1 MSKNIIKNI
10 PKKKVNKKKIIIVV
24 AIGVLLVAGG
34 AGALL
39 LLGGEDAKVEN
50 TDSVREEGSKMT
62 NGTKRVVGELRQLQA
77 EVRNDPDK
85 GRDEIMIRYDDLVNS
100 APDDMDKQMILLNQ
114 ASYLMA
120 IKEYDE
126 ALVVAT
132 RAESVLEDS
141 SSASLVALIAET
153 KGDRSLAI
161 EYYGKLLAYYEDDN
175 SESSRQSY
183 RDSVEEKIKRLES
196 GG

>member
-1 MSKNIIKNI
+1 M
-10 PKKKVNKKKIIIVV
+10 KK
-24 AIGVLLVAGG
+24 
-34 AGALL
+34 
-39 LLGGEDAKVEN
+39 
-50 TDSVREEGSKMT
+50 
-62 NGTKRVVGELRQLQA
+62 
-77 EVRNDPDK
+77 
-85 GRDEIMIRYDDLVNS
+85 YDNLVNS
-100 APDDMDKQMILLNQ
+100 APDDMDRQMILLHQ

-120 IKEYDE
+120 IREYDE

-153 KGDRSLAI
+153 KGDRPLAI
-161 EYYGKLLAYYEDDN
+161 EYYRKLLVYYEDDN
-175 SESSRQSY
+175 SELLRQSD